1 MKKSFLFLFNLLL
14 FFTAFSQENSIDYIV
29 DFIGINQGLSH
40 NYVTSIISDDQN
52 IKWIG
57 TENGISK
64 YNGYDFEYIKPSNK
78 HLGLLN
84 ENIEVLYKDKSNNIW
99 IGTKSGGISFLDIK
113 KNRIEHLNYLINIE
127 PDKNLRITAICEDS
141 KGYIWLGT
149 WENGVFVI
157 DYKNNK
163 LIKRFPSKS
172 TVYDIE
178 KDAYNN
184 MWFTR
189 YKKLIKYDPSEDRT
203 ISYQTTGLITNLL
216 ADKIRDKVWISI
228 NNGKTKLY
236 SFNYNKQAIDSI
248 ETGVSSNFTKK
259 LLLDRKNRLWIGTWG
274 NGLYRSN
281 IDLTEFSKVDLVLNH
296 SDKMEVNY
304 QTILNIHEDQNHLIW
319 VSTANGG
326 ILKLTEG
333 NGFNNASSFLEN
345 GKNYN
350 INSIYKNDKDL
361 FLGTEA
367 SGLYFGKDYESLQ
380 IIKGVDNSKIRSIYE
395 HNKKLYIGTS
405 EGFYILD
412 VDTKKVLFSN
422 KSIKKI
428 TAFHIDT
435 SNNLYLGTQQN
446 GLCIVSLNNLEKP
459 NAYTFYSD
467 NLTGN
472 YKIHSDRISSIKQDS
487 KGNIWVGTYN
497 GIHVFKKGSEKFMH
511 HSFLLKEALPKIVN
525 SITIN
530 QDDLWVSTPRGLYQL
545 SFQNN
550 KLAILDK
557 LDKNDG
563 LNSDF
568 ICASTFDS
576 LGNVWIS
583 TISEIVKYNAKDKIL
598 INYNNLNNVYTSA
611 FNKNTFFNYNNELIL
626 FGGND
631 NVTFFNPKN
640 VINSDISP
648 EVIYM
653 TLKVN
658 NNLIEYHSDSK
669 ILNQS
674 FCYTDNITLTHK
686 DKFFSISFV
695 ANDYLG
701 ASSIMYRYKLETY
714 QKDWINLGHQNEVN
728 FTGLPP
734 GKYKLKVQAS
744 RDGKNW
750 STPKVMSINLLN
762 SPWLEPWAV
771 LIYFTIFC
779 GILIFLVKA
788 KNDRLKLKNNLEI
801 ARIDKEKEMELSETK
816 SNFFTNISHEF
827 RTPLTLI
834 ITPLTE
840 LLNSKDLPYNILKK
854 LSLIDRNANRLLDL
868 INQLLDFRKA
878 EYGLLKLNVSYGNF
892 VRFTSEVHLYFKQ
905 LAKSKNI
912 KYVFKTTVDEIFFPF
927 DRNKMEIV
935 LCNLI
940 SNAIKYCNEEDEVII
955 TLSKDDNYCI
965 ISIKDTGIGIDEEN
979 LGKIFDRFFQIKSAN
994 TTRMIGSGIG
1004 LAFSKKIIEL
1014 HHGSIEVS
1022 SKKNIETEFIIKL
1035 SLTPELY
1042 KGEINEKFVNTDNIK
1057 AYNIQKPSKIT
1068 KANTDD
1074 NKKYTI
1080 LIIDDNFEILSY
1092 LNDILED
1099 TYTVIKADN
1108 GTTGFEI
1115 ASTEIPDLIVSD
1127 VMMPGKDGITLCKEI
1142 KSQIITSHIPIILLT
1157 ARTSSVF
1164 EIKGLKTGADDYI
1177 TKPFNTTVV
1186 KARIAG
1192 LLENREKLRTHLKNK
1207 IRFEPT
1213 ASIETVKNADTE
1225 NAFIHKAI
1233 LLVEDNLQNS
1243 NFGIDNMVDELN
1255 MSQSTLYRKIKSLTG
1270 LSLTAFI
1277 RSIRLKKAANLIMV
1291 VEEMNLNQIAYEVG
1305 FNDYKYFKISFEKQ
1319 FNCLPSKYK
1328 ELVKK
1333 EK

>member
-1 MKKSFLFLFNLLL
+1 MKKSFLILIHLL
-14 FFTAFSQENSIDYIV
+14 FFATMFSQENNLDYIV
-29 DFIGINQGLSH
+29 DFIGTKQGLSH
-40 NYVTSIISDDQN
+40 NYVTSIISDEQN

-64 YNGYDFEYIKPSNK
+64 YNGYNFEYIKPSNK
-78 HLGLLN
+78 HVGLLN

-99 IGTKSGGISFLDIK
+99 IGTKSGGISFFNIK
-113 KNRIEHLNYLINIE
+113 KNRIRHLNNLINIE
-127 PDKNLRITAICEDS
+127 PGKNLRITAINEDS

-157 DYKNNK
+157 DYINNK
-163 LIKRFPSKS
+163 LIKRFPSVS

-178 KDAYNN
+178 KDAYDN

-189 YKKLIKYDPSEDRT
+189 YKNLIKYDPSEDRT
-203 ISYQTTGLITNLL
+203 ISYATNGQITDLL
-216 ADKIRDKVWISI
+216 VDVLRDKIWIDI
-228 NNGKTKLY
+228 NNKTTKLY
-236 SFNYNKQAIDSI
+236 SFNYNKQAIDSL
-248 ETGVSSNFTKK
+248 ETGVLSDFSKK
-259 LLLDRKNRLWIGTWG
+259 IVLDRKNRLWIGTWG
-274 NGLYRSN
+274 HGLYRSN
-281 IDLTEFSKVDLVLNH
+281 TDLTEFSKIDLVLNH

-304 QTILNIHEDQNHLIW
+304 QTILNIHEDENHLIW
-319 VSTANGG
+319 VTTAHGG

-333 NGFNNASSFLEN
+333 NGFNNASSFFKE
-345 GKNYN
+345 GERYN
-350 INSIYKNDKDL
+350 INSVYKNDENV
-361 FLGTEA
+361 FIGTEA
-367 SGLYFGKDYESLQ
+367 SGLFYGTNFSDLK
-380 IIKGVDNSKIRSIYE
+380 IIEAVDNSKVRSIYE
-395 HNKKLYIGTS
+395 HNKKLYVGTS
-405 EGFYILD
+405 EGFYILN
-412 VDTKKVLFSN
+412 VNTKKVIFSN
-422 KSIKKI
+422 KKIKKI
-428 TAFHIDT
+428 TDFHIDKD
-435 SNNLYLGTQQN
+435 NDLYIGTQQN
-446 GLCIVSLNNLEKP
+446 GLCIVNLKNLNVP
-459 NAYTFYSD
+459 NAYVFYSD
-467 NLTGN
+467 NLKSGN
-472 YKIHSDRISSIKQDS
+472 KLQSNRVSAIEEDLQGNIWLGTYNGLHILNKNGKKIIHDSSLLREQLPKIINSISINKDT
-487 KGNIWVGTYN
+487 IWVGTPN
-497 GIHVFKKGSEKFMH
+497 GLF
-511 HSFLLKEALPKIVN
+511 
-525 SITIN
+525 
-530 QDDLWVSTPRGLYQL
+530 QL
-545 SFQNN
+545 SYRDNEL
-550 KLAILDK
+550 KVLDRLDK
-557 LDKNDG
+557 KDG

-568 ICASTFDS
+568 ISSCTFDN
-576 LGNVWIS
+576 LGNIWMS
-583 TISEIVKYNAKDKIL
+583 TITEIVKFNVKEKTL
-598 INYNNLNNVYTSA
+598 INYNHLNNINTGA
-611 FNKNTFFNYNNELIL
+611 FNKNAVSNYKNELIF

-631 NVTFFNPKN
+631 NITFFNPKN
-640 VINSDISP
+640 VIDSDITP

-653 TLKVN
+653 NLKVN

-701 ASSIMYRYKLETY
+701 ISSVMYRYKLETY
-714 QKDWINLGHQNEVN
+714 QEDWINLGHQNEVN

-734 GKYKLKVQAS
+734 GKYQLKVQAS

-771 LIYFTIFC
+771 LIYFA
-779 GILIFLVKA
+779 ILCAILMFFIKA
-788 KNDRLKLKNNLEI
+788 KNDRLKLKNSLEI
-801 ARIDKEKEMELSETK
+801 ARIDREKEMELSETK
-816 SNFFTNISHEF
+816 TNFFTNISHEF

-840 LLNSKDLPYNILKK
+840 LLNSKDLPFKAIKK
-854 LSLIDRNANRLLDL
+854 LNLIDRNANRLLDL

-892 VRFTSEVHLYFKQ
+892 VRFASEVHLYFKQ

-912 KYVFKTTVDEIFFPF
+912 KYDFKTTVDEIFFPF
-927 DRNKMEIV
+927 DRKKMEIV

-940 SNAIKYCNEEDEVII
+940 SNAIKYCNEGDKVVI
-955 TLSKDDNYCI
+955 TLSKDTDYCI
-965 ISIKDTGIGIDEEN
+965 ISIKDTGIGMDEED

-1022 SKKNIETEFIIKL
+1022 SKKNVETEFIIKL

-1042 KGEINEKFVNTDNIK
+1042 KGEIDETFVNTDNIK
-1057 AYNIQKPSKIT
+1057 AYNVQKPPKLEQ
-1068 KANTDD
+1068 NTT
-1074 NKKYTI
+1074 NETKKYTI
-1080 LIIDDNFEILSY
+1080 LVIDDNFEILSY

-1099 TYTVIKADN
+1099 TYTILKANN
-1108 GTTGFEI
+1108 GTSGFEM

-1127 VMMPGKDGITLCKEI
+1127 VMMPDKDGITLCKEL

-1186 KARIAG
+1186 KARIAS

-1213 ASIETVKNADTE
+1213 ASIDTVKDSDTE

-1243 NFGIDNMVDELN
+1243 DFGIENMVNELN
-1255 MSQSTLYRKIKSLTG
+1255 MSQSTLYRKVKSLTG

-1291 VEEMNLNQIAYEVG
+1291 ATDMNLNQIAYEVG

-1328 ELVKK
+1328 ELMKGDN
-1333 EK
+1333 